1 MEPLLLLLLLGV
13 GGPEKPAAAPHDAT
27 YKSAKSLDALEKC
40 LTDKLSEVGEVVAVN
55 IEQDSKTLVVRQ
67 ERKEP
72 MIIDLSP
79 PSVTVTTK
87 FMHGTRMI
95 VESCL

>member
-1 MEPLLLLLLLGV
+1 MGPMLLSLLLGV
-13 GGPEKPAAAPHDAT
+13 AGPETPAETKPVAT
-27 YKSAKSLDALEKC
+27 YQTVKKLDALEKC
-40 LTDKLSEVGEVVAVN
+40 LTDKLSEIGEVVAVN
-55 IEQDSKTLVVRQ
+55 IEEDSKTLVVRQ
-67 ERKEP
+67 ERKQP

-87 FMHGTRMI
+87 FMHGTRMM